1 MAFIKN
7 VEITVRS
14 VIENLTSSGAPD
26 GEPEITE
33 TTAPGFMHFDN
44 EQIRLTYSEATEG
57 GKVFTEITS
66 RDGQIT
72 VKRHGAIESEMV
84 FAEGKSH
91 DSLYSVVP
99 YAFDVT
105 VKARKIRNSLTKSGG
120 ALDVFYDMHIGGADK
135 NVRMKLTV
143 KEMPTTA

>member
-1 MAFIKN
+1 MHTDNAK
-7 VEITVRS
+7 ITLKS
-14 VIENLTSSGAPD
+14 IIDNLSDTGLPSDDREVAESTAIGTLTASDRGAVLS
-26 GEPEITE
+26 
-33 TTAPGFMHFDN
+33 F
-44 EQIRLTYSEATEG
+44 SEESEG
-57 GKVFTEITS
+57 GQIKTKIEILGE
-66 RDGQIT
+66 R
-72 VKRHGAIESEMV
+72 VRVCRHGAIESEMV